1 MSVRIDMSGL
11 DKMTSKAER
20 TKRQTE
26 YAMRAASVMRKY
38 VPRDENLLRASEPLN
53 SKYAKGILTWN
64 TTYAKTQY
72 EVPMRHTEA
81 GTTDHWDEECWKREG
96 DGLLKYAESLYRG
109 Y

>member
-1 MSVRIDMSGL
+1 MSVRINLDAL

-53 SKYAKGILTWN
+53 SKYAKGILVWN
-64 TTYAKTQY
+64 TPYARTQY
-72 EVPMRHTEA
+72 EVPMMHTEA
-81 GTTDHWDEECWKREG
+81 GTTDHWDEACWKREG
-96 DGLLKYAESLYRG
+96 DGLIAYVEAMYGR